1 MNWLSMTTKI
11 LCWLD
16 GFSPHFA
23 IVNAIS
29 RKTDYDLYGLI
40 NVNEERKFCEKQ
52 KFLRVTTHSDYFT
65 DNLIS
70 RKSSGHNGWR

>member
-29 RKTDYDLYGLI
+29 RKTD
-40 NVNEERKFCEKQ
+40 
-52 KFLRVTTHSDYFT
+52 
-65 DNLIS
+65 
-70 RKSSGHNGWR
+70 